1 MIRYAKI
8 SIMGTLA
15 LALTWAAPPA
25 LAQKSL
31 KEFYQGKQITIAI
44 GYGFGGTYGKY
55 SRTFSEFLRKQI
67 PGNPNIIVQ
76 SMPGAGGIKMTNYA
90 GQVMPRQGYHILVP
104 PDMSVVSQLLRPKK
118 VKYDAKKFT
127 WLGSSNQT
135 NTILVVRKDTGV
147 RNIADLKRILVV
159 AGNTGPGSTSFVM
172 PTVAKALIGLNLK
185 IISGYKGSRNTV
197 LAMEQN
203 EIQSASFNWL
213 AWNSIVPH
221 WFKKGQEFATP
232 ILQVGHFKDP
242 DLPGVPMLRDL
253 VKPEDRAIV
262 EFLGAHGIIG
272 RSLAFPPG
280 VPKWLIEPMRTA
292 YAKMNA
298 DPTFAATLKKRRL
311 RLLPATGAEVQKAVN
326 DAFNGADPKVVART
340 AKIVFGSK

>member
-1 MIRYAKI
+1 MIKYGKI
-8 SIMGTLA
+8 GVAGVLA
-15 LALTWAAPPA
+15 LTLTWAAAPA
-25 LAQKSL
+25 FAQKSV

-55 SRTFSEFLRKQI
+55 SRTFSEFLRKYI

-90 GQVMPRQGYHILVP
+90 GQVMPRQGYHLLVP
-104 PDMSVVSQLLRPKK
+104 PDTTVVSQLLRPKK

-135 NTILVVRKDTGV
+135 NTILVVRNDTGV
-147 RNIADLKRILVV
+147 KNVADLKRIRVIV
-159 AGNTGPGSTSFVM
+159 GHTGPGSTAYLI
-172 PTVAKALIGLNLK
+172 PKTAQALLGLNLK
-185 IISGYKGSRNTV
+185 IIGGYKGSRNTV

-221 WFKKGQEFATP
+221 WFVKGREFATP
-232 ILQVGHFKDP
+232 ILQLGHFRDP
-242 DLPGVPMLRDL
+242 ALPNVPMMNDL
-253 VKPEDRAIV
+253 VKPADRPIT
-262 EFLGAHGIIG
+262 EFLATLGVIG
-272 RSLAFPPG
+272 RGLAFPPNT
-280 VPKWLIEPMRTA
+280 PKWLAEPMRTA

-298 DPTFAATLKKRRL
+298 DPAFAATLKKRRL
-311 RLLPATGAEVQKAVN
+311 RLMPSTGAEIQKVVN
-326 DAFNGADPKVVART
+326 NAFASADPKVIAR
-340 AKIVFGSK
+340 ARKILFGK

>member
-8 SIMGTLA
+8 SIMGALA
-15 LALTWAAPPA
+15 LTLTWAAPPA

-55 SRTFSEFLRKQI
+55 SRTFSEFLRKHI
-67 PGNPNIIVQ
+67 PGEPNIIVQ

-118 VKYDAKKFT
+118 VKYDARKFT

-147 RNIADLKRILVV
+147 NNISDLKKILVV

-221 WFKKGQEFATP
+221 WFVKGREFATP
-232 ILQVGHFKDP
+232 ILQVGHFNDP
-242 DLPGVPMLRDL
+242 ALPGVPMLKDL
-253 VKPEDRAIV
+253 VKPEDRPIV

-280 VPKWLIEPMRTA
+280 VPKWLIKPMRAA
-292 YAKMNA
+292 YARMNA

-311 RLLPATGAEVQKAVN
+311 RLLPATGAEVQKVVM

-340 AKIVFGSK
+340 RKIVFGK

>member
-8 SIMGTLA
+8 SIMGALA
-15 LALTWAAPPA
+15 LTLTWAAPPA
-25 LAQKSL
+25 SAQKSL

-55 SRTFSEFLRKQI
+55 SRTFAEFLRKFI

-104 PDMSVVSQLLRPKK
+104 PDMSVVSQLLRPTK
-118 VKYDAKKFT
+118 VKYDARKFT

-147 RNIADLKRILVV
+147 NNIADLKRIRVI

-213 AWNSIVPH
+213 AWKSIVPH

-242 DLPGVPMLRDL
+242 DLPNVPMLIDL

-262 EFLGAHGIIG
+262 AFLGAHGMIG

-311 RLLPATGAEVQKAVN
+311 RLMPSTGAEVQKVVM
-326 DAFNGADPKVVART
+326 DAFSSADPKVVART
-340 AKIVFGSK
+340 AELVFGKK